1 MIKTSDYIAE
11 KTLTGAAPYIGEI
24 ISGIRE
30 NFEED
35 GFEVF
40 VNTFAGECC
49 EISITK
55 GGVFRTFWGV
65 KWTMTI
71 GLASQGNDV
80 YFIAGSAPSGEWNI
94 VQEIFFWISS
104 RVFDMVSAWELRDM
118 VKYSK
123 LADRALRIAE
133 RVVASH
139 AGSSAGKRI
148 CVNCGQP
155 VPESFRFCPSCGAR
169 L

>member
-40 VNTFAGECC
+40 VNAFAGECC

-65 KWTMTI
+65 KWTMMI
-71 GLASQGNDV
+71 DLASQGNDV
-80 YFIAGSAPSGEWNI
+80 YFIAGSAPSGKWNI
-94 VQEIFFWISS
+94 MNWIFYK
-104 RVFDMVSAWELRDM
+104 MVSAWELRDW

-155 VPESFRFCPSCGAR
+155 VPESFRFCPGCGAR

>member
-40 VNTFAGECC
+40 VNAFAGECC

-55 GGVFRTFWGV
+55 GGVFRTFLGV
-65 KWTMTI
+65 KWTMMI
-71 GLASQGNDV
+71 VLESQGNDV
-80 YFIAGSAPSGEWNI
+80 YFIAGSAPSCKRFK
-94 VQEIFFWISS
+94 EIFYWISS
-104 RVFDMVSAWELRDM
+104 WVIDMVRAWELRDW

-123 LADRALRIAE
+123 LVDRALRIAE